1 MTGSRRLVV
10 LRHAHATSGAGLPD
24 IERPLSERGESEAD
38 AAGAWLAT
46 YGIRPDLVICSVA
59 RRTRETY
66 VILERHLG
74 RAMTVTYEQRA
85 YSAGLDDLLDLVQE
99 TAEGH
104 ETVLLVGHNPSVYQ
118 LVLSLAGGAEAG
130 FPPAAA
136 ALIELDGEWGY
147 ANPGTGRLLTQW
159 APEGVR

>member
-1 MTGSRRLVV
+1 MTRRLVV

-24 IERPLSERGESEAD
+24 VERPLSERGEIEAD
-38 AAGAWLAT
+38 AAGVWLAER
-46 YGIRPDLVICSVA
+46 GIRPDLVVCSVA

-66 VILERHLG
+66 SILERHLG
-74 RAMTVTYEQRA
+74 PAPAVEYEERA
-85 YSAGLDDLLDLVQE
+85 YSAGLDDLLALVQE
-99 TAEGH
+99 THEGH
-104 ETVLLVGHNPSVYQ
+104 GTVLLVGHNPSVYQ

-130 FPPAAA
+130 FPPASA

-159 APEGVR
+159 APAP